1 MATIRSDELNYVY
14 VDKIVEHYVTIFVER
29 WNKLKKKKHDD
40 IAAFIRY
47 MDEFYEDLYLLCLA
61 AYLDIAKHYYNADKQ
76 KITQRWVKNNV
87 LKMYDPVTLYVFDNE
102 FERKKGRHIESVL
115 SSETPEKEHDKS
127 LKYFTGMFSQFADET
142 ADKAHLE
149 TLKDEG
155 ETKVVW
161 VSVTDDRRCKTCKE
175 RHGKIYPISKVP
187 SKPHVGC
194 RCHVEKVNGQR
205 TDKDT

>member
-40 IAAFIRY
+40 IAWYIKY
-47 MDEFYEDLYLLCLA
+47 VDDFYDDLYILCLE
-61 AYLDIAKHYYNADKQ
+61 AYLDIAKHYYTAGKQ
-76 KITQRWVKNNV
+76 KITDRWVKNNV
-87 LKMYDPVTLYVFDNE
+87 LKVYDPVTLYVFDNE
-102 FERKKGRHIESVL
+102 FERKKGRHIEGVL
-115 SSETPEKEHDKS
+115 ASETPDKEHDKA
-127 LKYFTGMFSQFADET
+127 LKYFTQMFSQFADET

-161 VSVTDDRRCKTCKE
+161 VSVKDDRRCHICKE
-175 RHGKIYPISKVP
+175 RDGEIYPISRVP
-187 SKPHVGC
+187 KKPHVGC
-194 RCHVEKVNGQR
+194 RCHVEKINGQR
-205 TDKDT
+205 TDKNT